1 MSEGEAEGV
10 WLPTTEQILM
20 ASERAILAALD
31 TNVLLPARTL
41 RAEHPAA
48 LAEAGTPDHDQPS
61 PPHLALAQSILILAA
76 SLRELIASYRAVTG
90 SLLRDD

>member
-1 MSEGEAEGV
+1 MSQTEPEEA

-31 TNVLLPARTL
+31 TNLLLATRTL

-48 LAEAGTPDHDQPS
+48 LGQPPSDEPS
-61 PPHLALAQSILILAA
+61 PPHLAIAESILILAA
-76 SLRELIASYRAVTG
+76 SLRELIASYRFVTAR
-90 SLLRDD
+90 LNRDD

>member
-1 MSEGEAEGV
+1 MSQTEPEEA

-31 TNVLLPARTL
+31 TNLLLAVRTL

-48 LAEAGTPDHDQPS
+48 LGQQPSDEPS
-61 PPHLALAQSILILAA
+61 PPAPGNRRVDSRSAA
-76 SLRELIASYRAVTG
+76 SLRELVAPATG
-90 SLLRDD
+90 P